1 MYSAFSEIGTINI
14 EEMVL
19 ENYGQDYE
27 ELDVDVD
34 GMVILIT
41 YLIHPFN
48 FKVFFLGLNRMKRL

>member
-1 MYSAFSEIGTINI
+1 
-14 EEMVL
+14 MVL